1 MAGKPD
7 LIINPEILTKQG
19 EVDKLVNQLQ
29 QGRLDASQL
38 RAVEAFKAMA
48 SGIPNLLNTPGQQ
61 AALMAQ
67 LMTQA
72 KREIDKDAFLTD
84 WKSAG
89 MGGNKGMLDYAGMT
103 GREANRA
110 FDNTFKEEFYARDRK
125 AIESTF
131 KDTIKE
137 IKSPSTGG
145 PMTMA
150 EFLATQGSKIT
161 PEQKKAIAEK
171 YGPNIFGYFGIS
183 K

>member
-1 MAGKPD
+1 
-7 LIINPEILTKQG
+7 
-19 EVDKLVNQLQ
+19 
-29 QGRLDASQL
+29 
-38 RAVEAFKAMA
+38 
-48 SGIPNLLNTPGQQ
+48 
-61 AALMAQ
+61 MAQ

-72 KREIDKDAFLTD
+72 KREIDKDAFLTE
-84 WKSAG
+84 WKNAG

-125 AIESTF
+125 AIENTF
-131 KDTIKE
+131 KDVIQE

-145 PMTMA
+145 PMTVA
-150 EFLATQGSKIT
+150 EYLATKGSQIT
-161 PEQKKAIAEK
+161 PDQKKALAEK

>member
-1 MAGKPD
+1 
-7 LIINPEILTKQG
+7 
-19 EVDKLVNQLQ
+19 
-29 QGRLDASQL
+29 
-38 RAVEAFKAMA
+38 MA

-72 KREIDKDAFLTD
+72 KREIDKDAFLTE
-84 WKSAG
+84 WKNAG

-125 AIESTF
+125 AIENTF
-131 KDTIKE
+131 KDVIQE

-145 PMTMA
+145 PMTVA
-150 EFLATQGSKIT
+150 EYLATKGSQIT
-161 PEQKKAIAEK
+161 PDQKKALAEK